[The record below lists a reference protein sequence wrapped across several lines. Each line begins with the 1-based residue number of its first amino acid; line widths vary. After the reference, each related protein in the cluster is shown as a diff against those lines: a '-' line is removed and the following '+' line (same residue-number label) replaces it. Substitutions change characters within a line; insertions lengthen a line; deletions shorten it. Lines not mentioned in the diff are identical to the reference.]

1 VRDINGEVS
10 TERRYYLM
18 SLPRDICAFAKAS
31 RQHWGVENNVHWLL
45 DVVFKEDQ
53 KRSREG
59 FAAQNLATLR
69 RLALNVLKRDKS
81 KCSMRL
87 KVKKAG
93 WNNDFLFD
101 LLGLTP
107 E

>member
-1 VRDINGEVS
+1 
-10 TERRYYLM
+10 M
-18 SLPRDICAFAKAS
+18 PRDIRAFAKAS

-53 KRSREG
+53 SRSREG
-59 FAAQNLATLR
+59 FAAQNLAALR
-69 RLALNVLKRDKS
+69 RLALNVLKHDRS

-93 WNNDFLFD
+93 WNNDFLNRSTYSARTGEMVGSTQM
-101 LLGLTP
+101 LLANTD
-107 E
+107 